1 MSYELVP
8 QRTPVSLGVS
18 ATPYGPT
25 PGPSPGLLRRVLRR
39 HPLLIAGCTAALVG
53 ATGYFTWRAAPQ
65 YEATASIR
73 IADQADDPRLA
84 QLGGARSP
92 TPGELPTEIE
102 VLQSRALAEAVA
114 DSLALQVE
122 LEAPIDVPR
131 QTVFPL
137 IQVGRG
143 AARARYR
150 LELRPDGS
158 FDLRDRASGGT
169 LGVLVPGAR
178 TQVAGLTVELA
189 PAATRHRV
197 IDFQVYDFDDA
208 VAALQGALDIR
219 RRNRDANIM
228 DVTYKAPDPQLA
240 RDVPNALAARFITGL
255 QKEHHAKDR
264 STGEFLR
271 AQIAKLST
279 NLIGAE
285 DSLRTFRE
293 RNDVVSLADEASSG
307 VSRMAELQ
315 AKRDA
320 VEAERVA
327 LARLVQA
334 IQASSRSNPAGAAPA
349 YQNLLAFPTL
359 LHDQAIDGLLIS
371 IGGIEDRRS
380 DLLTRRS
387 PQDRDVQ
394 MLTARANQL
403 RDQIRMM
410 ALTYLDGLANQVAA
424 LDAVLARS
432 RWQLSRIPEKE
443 LRFARLQRE
452 ARGYEEIVTQLQSQ
466 LKETEIAE
474 AVEDP
479 SVQLVDAAAVPR
491 VPVSP
496 KPLLNLTLALFVGLM
511 LGTSGGVVLEHL
523 DKSVHSR
530 HDILFATGVPVLGL
544 VPRARGPRW
553 WSTAIGR
560 GNGGRQGGGT
570 RAIGQNGG
578 GRRPRGRPV
587 APTDLIHGTAPL
599 MLVEAYNRLDTNLG
613 FAWSDAATR
622 ALAITSPLPAEGK
635 TTVAVN
641 LAVTLARR
649 GARVLLVDADLRCGV
664 VANLFGITPTPGL
677 SDLLLETVQF
687 ADAACSIAVS
697 ETRWLDVVC
706 RGRPF
711 DNPLQLLGAA
721 PIRTLLASLRA
732 QYDSVIID
740 TPPANLVADAA
751 VIGTLCDGVIVVARA
766 GVTDV
771 PALEFAMEQLAL
783 VRAPVLGT
791 VLNDIDMRRDAAYDE
806 GYRYYVRSNASA
818 LRSS

>member
-18 ATPYGPT
+18 ARYGPT
-25 PGPSPGLLRRVLRR
+25 PGPSPGLLRRVVRR

-53 ATGYFTWRAAPQ
+53 ATAYFTRRAAPQ

-73 IADQADDPRLA
+73 IADQSDEPRLA
-84 QLGGARSP
+84 QLGGSRSP

-122 LEAPIDVPR
+122 LEAPIHVTR

-137 IQVGRG
+137 IQVARD
-143 AARARYR
+143 AAPARYR

-158 FDLRDRASGGT
+158 FDLQDRASGGT

-178 TQVAGLTVELA
+178 MQIAGLTLETA
-189 PAATRHRV
+189 PAATRYRV
-197 IDFQVYDFDDA
+197 IDFQVYEFDDA

-240 RDVPNALAARFITGL
+240 RDVPNALATRFISGL
-255 QKEHHAKDR
+255 QKEHHARDR

-307 VSRMAELQ
+307 VTRMAELQ
-315 AKRDA
+315 AKRDGL
-320 VEAERVA
+320 ETEREA

-334 IQASSRSNPAGAAPA
+334 IQASSRTDASDPVLA
-349 YQNLLAFPTL
+349 YRNLLAFPTL
-359 LHDQAIDGLLIS
+359 LHDQAMAGLLVDLAAV
-371 IGGIEDRRS
+371 EDRQS
-380 DLLTRRS
+380 ELAARRS
-387 PQDRDVQ
+387 PHDLDAQNLR
-394 MLTARANQL
+394 ARAHQL
-403 RDQIRMM
+403 GDEIRIM
-410 ALTYLDGLANQVAA
+410 ALTYLRGLADQVAA

-432 RWQLSRIPEKE
+432 RWQLARIPEKE

-496 KPLLNLTLALFVGLM
+496 KPLLNLSLALLVGLM
-511 LGTSGGVVLEHL
+511 LGTSGGLLLEHL
-523 DKSVHSR
+523 DKTVHSR

-553 WSTAIGR
+553 WKKAIGR
-560 GNGGRQGGGT
+560 GNGGRQGT
-570 RAIGQNGG
+570 RGQNGG
-578 GRRPRGRPV
+578 SRRPRGQPV
-587 APTDLIHGTAPL
+587 APTDLIHGTAPPT
-599 MLVEAYNRLDTNLG
+599 LVEAYNRLDTNLG

-622 ALAITSPLPAEGK
+622 ALAITSPLPGEGK

-664 VANLFGITPTPGL
+664 IATLFGMTRTPGL
-677 SDLLLETVQF
+677 SDLLLGAAQF
-687 ADAACSIAVS
+687 EHAAQSILVS
-697 ETRWLDVVC
+697 ETLWLDVVG

-711 DNPLQLLGAA
+711 DNPLQLLGA
-721 PIRTLLASLRA
+721 PQTRTLLASLRA
-732 QYDSVIID
+732 EYDSVIID

-771 PALEFAMEQLAL
+771 QALEFAMDQLAL

-791 VLNDIDMRRDAAYDE
+791 VLNDIDVRRDAAYDE
-806 GYRYYVRSNASA
+806 GYRYYSGGIHG
-818 LRSS
+818 

>member
-1 MSYELVP
+1 MSIELVP
-8 QRTPVSLGVS
+8 RRTPVSLGVS
-18 ATPYGPT
+18 ARYGPA
-25 PGPSPGLLRRVLRR
+25 PGPAPGLLRRVLRR

-53 ATGYFTWRAAPQ
+53 ATAYFTRRAAPQ

-84 QLGGARSP
+84 QLGGARAT

-122 LEAPIDVPR
+122 LEAPLHVAR
-131 QTVFPL
+131 QTVFPV
-137 IQVGRG
+137 IQV
-143 AARARYR
+143 ARDTVPARYR
-150 LELRPDGS
+150 LQLRPDGN
-158 FDLRDRASGGT
+158 FDLRDRAGGGT
-169 LGVLVPGAR
+169 LGVLVPGVR
-178 TQVAGLTVELA
+178 TEIAGLTLVLA
-189 PAATRHRV
+189 PAATRYRV
-197 IDFQVYDFDDA
+197 IDFRVYDFDDA
-208 VAALQGALDIR
+208 VAALQRALGIR

-228 DVTYKAPDPQLA
+228 DVSYTAPDPQLA
-240 RDVPNALAARFITGL
+240 RDVPNALATRFITGL
-255 QKEHHAKDR
+255 QKEHHARDR

-271 AQIAKLST
+271 EQIAKLST

-307 VSRMAELQ
+307 VTRMAELQ
-315 AKRDA
+315 AKRDGL
-320 VEAERVA
+320 EAEREA

-334 IQASSRSNPAGAAPA
+334 IQGSSRTDASDPVLA
-349 YQNLLAFPTL
+349 YRNLLAFPTL
-359 LHDQAIDGLLIS
+359 LHDQAMAGLLVDLAAV
-371 IGGIEDRRS
+371 EDRQS
-380 DLLTRRS
+380 ELATRRS
-387 PQDRDVQ
+387 PHDLDAQNLR
-394 MLTARANQL
+394 ARAHQL
-403 RDQIRMM
+403 GDEIRIM
-410 ALTYLDGLANQVAA
+410 ALTYLRGLADQVAA

-432 RWQLSRIPEKE
+432 RWQLARIPEKE

-496 KPLLNLTLALFVGLM
+496 KPLLNLTLALLVGLM
-511 LGTSGGVVLEHL
+511 LGTSGGVLLEHL
-523 DKSVHSR
+523 DRTVHSR

-544 VPRARGPRW
+544 VPRARRPRW
-553 WSTAIGR
+553 WQKAIGT
-560 GNGGRQGGGT
+560 GNGGGRGT

-578 GRRPRGRPV
+578 SRRPRGRPV
-587 APTDLIHGTAPL
+587 APTDLIHGAAPL
-599 MLVEAYNRLDTNLG
+599 TLVEAYNRLDTNLG

-622 ALAITSPLPAEGK
+622 ALVITSPLPGEGK

-664 VANLFGITPTPGL
+664 VADLMGITPTPGL
-677 SDLLLETVQF
+677 SDVLLEAVPF
-687 ADAACSIAVS
+687 ADATCSVAVT
-697 ETRWLDVVC
+697 ETRWLDVVS

-721 PIRTLLASLRA
+721 PLRALVASLRA

-771 PALEFAMEQLAL
+771 QALEFAMEQLAL

-791 VLNDIDMRRDAAYDE
+791 VLNDIDVRRDAAYDE
-806 GYRYYVRSNASA
+806 GYRYYMRSNASA
-818 LRSS
+818 LRTS